1 MKVSNKL
8 VVGSALTLG
17 AVLVALDHT
26 RHPLPEAKRSPSI
39 FSALVKGEPAENPC
53 SLEPP
58 PCSLKPPPCSL

>member
-26 RHPLPEAKRSPSI
+26 RHPLPEAKRSPGI
-39 FSALVKGEPAENPC
+39 FSALVNGEPAENPC